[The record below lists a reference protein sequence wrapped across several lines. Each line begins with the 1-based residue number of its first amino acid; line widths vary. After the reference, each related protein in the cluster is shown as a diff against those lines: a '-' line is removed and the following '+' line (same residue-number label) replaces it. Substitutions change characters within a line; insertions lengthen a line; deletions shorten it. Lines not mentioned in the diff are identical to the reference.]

1 MVPREVQLGRRFA
14 FASVRCGPSK
24 FRGHQQACDS
34 LPTFTSL
41 QQPHLTTRST
51 FALDHARIG
60 RPRQHPSPFPLAKAH
75 SGALSTPLYT
85 HSHTTSH
92 HQPLLNRRIPTKC
105 LAEAFVEDVVVD
117 AAGSARP
124 RASTLA
130 QSHST
135 STRSLR
141 KSSRSRRRTRTTS
154 FR

>member
-85 HSHTTSH
+85 HSHTTSRP
-92 HQPLLNRRIPTKC
+92 QPLSTHHIPKTC
-105 LAEAFVEDVVVD
+105 LAEAVEALVVD

-124 RASTLA
+124 RASILA
-130 QSHST
+130 RSHST